1 MKIILFPIIILSVCQ
16 LLTSF
21 QVVKNTQ
28 QNSKPASGQS
38 GPELFKT
45 YCLSCH
51 QADGNG
57 VRGMYPPLAGNEVV
71 TGPSEKVITIVLF
84 GLEGPIEVNGREY
97 NQLMPSQDYLSDKQ
111 VADVLTYVRNSW
123 GNKADQI
130 KPEQVNKIRKMGKKP

>member
-1 MKIILFPIIILSVCQ
+1 MNKIFFAVVIISVYQ

-21 QVVKNTQ
+21 RDIKSTQ
-28 QNSKPASGQS
+28 QNSKAANAQS

-57 VRGMYPPLAGNEVV
+57 VRGTYPPLAGNQVV

-97 NQLMPSQDYLSDKQ
+97 NQLMPSQDYLNDKQ
-111 VADVLTYVRNSW
+111 VAEILTYVRNSW

-130 KPEQVNKIRKMGKKP
+130 KPEQVAKIRKTGKKP